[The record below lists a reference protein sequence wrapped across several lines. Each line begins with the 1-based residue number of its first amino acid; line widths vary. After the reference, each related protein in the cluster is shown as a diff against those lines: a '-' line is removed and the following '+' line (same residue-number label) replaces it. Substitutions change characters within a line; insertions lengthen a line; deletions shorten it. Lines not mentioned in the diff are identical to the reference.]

1 MKMKFIIFIIS
12 LAMLNSLY
20 IKNASEF
27 IESLRNLTV
36 DEEKL
41 EKGIEN
47 AKEFLKHYVFYKIA
61 QNPPQPDF
69 NKSYFPKIDIDNLF
83 KNIKTKDTNYFA
95 AVYELNDLH
104 TSPYFG

>member
-61 QNPPQPDF
+61 
-69 NKSYFPKIDIDNLF
+69 
-83 KNIKTKDTNYFA
+83 
-95 AVYELNDLH
+95 
-104 TSPYFG
+104 